1 MSGTL
6 SKSSSRSLQP
16 SARGEWGFPLRREME
31 DLVERFWGEGDGGLF
46 GRGVPALNLSET
58 ENSVEVTMELPGV
71 KPEEI
76 DIQVHGNQLTIRG
89 ERKDEKEEKGRTFH
103 RVERTSGSFYRA
115 VTLPCA
121 VEDSE
126 AVAECREGILTVQLP
141 KAEEA
146 KTRKIQVKS

>member
-1 MSGTL
+1 MNTSL
-6 SKSSSRSLQP
+6 SKTSGRSSQP
-16 SARGEWGFPLRREME
+16 STRHEWGRPLRREME
-31 DLVERFWGEGDGGLF
+31 DLLERFWGEGEGLF

-58 ENSVEVTMELPGV
+58 ENSVDVTMDLPGV

-89 ERKDEKEEKGRTFH
+89 ERKEEQEEKGRTFH
-103 RVERTSGSFYRA
+103 RVERSSGSFLRT

-121 VEDSE
+121 VEESE
-126 AVAECREGILTVQLP
+126 AAAECREGILSVHLP

-146 KTRKIQVKS
+146 KTRKIQVKG